1 LRRCLAQLSNS
12 PYKRTAS
19 LSNTPDRSSNPFP
32 VSFARLFPSSEQ
44 THRPLRR
51 QGKGQ
56 KVKRKHTEIEI
67 LEIEL
72 YPFAI
77 AARFRLDGR
86 ELATIVHRN
95 AADEVIFGGLYYPV
109 RDPSQEYAVERLLP
123 RGGPAERRA
132 KQALLAEL
140 LAQDIMIPTL
150 AGVERP
156 VHVH

>member
-1 LRRCLAQLSNS
+1 M
-12 PYKRTAS
+12 
-19 LSNTPDRSSNPFP
+19 
-32 VSFARLFPSSEQ
+32 
-44 THRPLRR
+44 
-51 QGKGQ
+51 
-56 KVKRKHTEIEI
+56 KRKHTEIEI
-67 LEIEL
+67 LEIEQ

-77 AARFRLDGR
+77 AARFRVDGR

-140 LAQDIMIPTL
+140 LAQDITIPTL
-150 AGVERP
+150 VGVERP